1 VAAETKIDPM
11 HQFMIDPIYGQLGP
25 HNPFAFTNSSLWM
38 LLLLV
43 LITGF
48 MLMGMRRELIPGR
61 WQVAAE
67 GVVGFM
73 NSMVVSSIG
82 PQGRTY
88 LPWIFTAFI
97 FILFANIVGAMPFAV
112 VPGAHPF
119 TVTSQFTVTGAMSI
133 ISFAIVLG
141 VGFWKHGLHF
151 FSLFVPKDT
160 PFLLKLLITPV
171 EVISFAVRPFSLGLR
186 PFIAMFAGHILLD
199 VFGNFVVQGI
209 NSQTAVGYG
218 VSGLAFLFV
227 IFVNALELLVGAIQA
242 YVFALLTSLYIGDA
256 VNLH

>member
-1 VAAETKIDPM
+1 MAAETKIDPM
-11 HQFMIDPIYGQLGP
+11 HQFQIDPIFGQLGP
-25 HNPFAFTNSSLWM
+25 NNPFAFTNSSLWM
-38 LLLLV
+38 LVLLV

-48 MLMGMRRELIPGR
+48 MVMGMRRELVPGR

-67 GVVGFM
+67 GLVGFM
-73 NSMVVSSIG
+73 NSMVESSIG

-97 FILFANIVGAMPFAV
+97 FILFANFVGSMPFAV

-160 PFLLKLLITPV
+160 PLLLKLLITPV
-171 EVISFAVRPFSLGLR
+171 EFISFAVRPFSLGLR
-186 PFIAMFAGHILLD
+186 PFVAMFAGHILLD

-209 NSQTAVGYG
+209 NSGTAAGYG
-218 VSGLAFLFV
+218 VSTLAFFFV
-227 IFVNALELLVGAIQA
+227 VFVNALELLVGAIQA

>member
-1 VAAETKIDPM
+1 MAAETKIDPM
-11 HQFMIDPIYGQLGP
+11 HQFQIDPIFGQLGP
-25 HNPFAFTNSSLWM
+25 NNPFAFTNSSLWM
-38 LLLLV
+38 LVLLA

-48 MLMGMRRELIPGR
+48 MVMGMRRELVPGR

-67 GVVGFM
+67 GLVGFM
-73 NSMVVSSIG
+73 NSMVESSIG

-97 FILFANIVGAMPFAV
+97 FILFANFVGAMPFAV

-141 VGFWKHGLHF
+141 VVFWKHGLHF

-171 EVISFAVRPFSLGLR
+171 EFISFAVRPFSLGLR
-186 PFIAMFAGHILLD
+186 PFVAMFAGHILLD

-209 NSQTAVGYG
+209 NSGTAAGYG
-218 VSGLAFLFV
+218 VSTLAFFFV
-227 IFVNALELLVGAIQA
+227 VFVNALELLVGAIQA